1 MSAPAAPPLPP
12 IAVYQRPDEPTRTP
26 EQSCE
31 WIGEA
36 VVNGTPYTSRSRM
49 SPATDIARQLVA
61 EGLADRPL
69 VIRSTGIAG
78 HTTWPSFH
86 EAAKWTYEEGPKVA
100 ARRTSYARVE
110 AARERARR
118 RWVGGPKQGVKP
130 ARGIPVAPIPP
141 VTSKTTISGATHV

>member
-1 MSAPAAPPLPP
+1 MSAPLPP
-12 IAVYQRPDEPTRTP
+12 IVVHQRPDEGTRTP

-36 VVNGTPYTSRSRM
+36 TVDGRTYTARSRM

-61 EGLADRPL
+61 EGLPDRPL
-69 VIRSTGIAG
+69 VVRSAGLAG
-78 HTTWPSFH
+78 HMTWPSFH

-110 AARERARR
+110 AARERARK
-118 RWVGGPKQGVKP
+118 RWVGGPKQGVRP
-130 ARGIPVAPIPP
+130 APGIPVAPTPP
-141 VTSKTTISGATHV
+141 VTPKTTISGATHV